1 MNKSPKTAQDALALW
16 DAGEPVPAFRVEAED
31 SEQEAIYAVA
41 FELIRREE
49 ANLPVAITR
58 LQPDELTTLLE
69 QTKGHKLSVREF
81 HVAHSIAFVA
91 FKNGWAAMLRQHI
104 GEHIPA
110 ITVTN
115 PRPKEKQNG
124 TAPTHA

>member
-1 MNKSPKTAQDALALW
+1 MNKAPKTAKDALALW

-41 FELIRREE
+41 FELIRNGQDQLPTPDNTLVSLTDRRESFT
-49 ANLPVAITR
+49 AAQL
-58 LQPDELTTLLE
+58 ELFNS
-69 QTKGHKLSVREF
+69 LSVREF

-91 FKNGWAAMLRQHI
+91 LKNGWAATLRQHI

-110 ITVTN
+110 ITVQK
-115 PRPKEKQNG
+115 PKDA
-124 TAPTHA
+124 TTPAHA